1 MNHKDDPT
9 PNKDAPQ
16 FLPEFLMFELDK
28 KINTVE

>member
-9 PNKDAPQ
+9 PNKEPPT
-16 FLPEFLMFELDK
+16 FLPEFLLFELDK